1 MKIGRLI
8 QNHKVLGKSRAGLLL
23 LCGFFLFGVMLGRI
37 ASGVV
42 TQENVQQL
50 HTYLLH
56 YGQITQQP
64 SDMIGS
70 SLSLLMTYYRYPL
83 LVFLL
88 GFSAVGIVLIPAVC
102 MSQGFFLSFSV
113 QCFAKAFGKRGV
125 ALALSALGVR
135 CLFTVPCTLFL
146 ALWAVADSIRRTK
159 LQKTIARQDGQNA
172 ASYALRLLGCL
183 VLLLIGVLVEL
194 FWVPDLIN
202 TVLSDLT

>member
-8 QNHKVLGKSRAGLLL
+8 QNRKVLGKSRAGLLL
-23 LCGFFLFGVMLGRI
+23 LCGFFLFGAMLGRI
-37 ASGVV
+37 ASGAV

-64 SDMIGS
+64 SDVIVS
-70 SLSLLMTYYRYPL
+70 CLSLLMAYYRYPL

-88 GFSAVGIVLIPAVC
+88 GFCTVGIVLIPAVC
-102 MSQGFFLSFSV
+102 MSQGFFLSFSI
-113 QCFAKAFGKRGV
+113 QCFAKAFGKSGV

-146 ALWAVADSIRRTK
+146 GLWAAADSIQRMK
-159 LQKTIARQDGQNA
+159 HQKTIGRQDGQSA
-172 ASYALRLLGCL
+172 ASYMLRLLGCL
-183 VLLLIGVLVEL
+183 LLLLIGALVEL

-202 TVLSDLT
+202 TVLTDLT